1 MTTTLTAPGAGAAVV
16 EQTRLRALALQIEF
30 VLRYTTDLEWWL
42 PQMAHGLE
50 HRWLARISIY
60 GLEHDQRARALL
72 RLNIDWATHDAE
84 RRGGRFLVTLAKDK
98 HPDGAT
104 SLVTAT
110 TGWFRNVVSDR
121 QLWTDYRVGL
131 SDESD
136 EVEHDRKLRAR
147 AYKELS
153 LQRGRPIRW
162 VEGPR
167 EDVLE
172 GDDPELPELSVTCT
186 VVY

>member
-1 MTTTLTAPGAGAAVV
+1 MTTTLTAPMAHAAVV

-30 VLRYTTDLEWWL
+30 VLRHTTDVEWWL
-42 PQMAHGLE
+42 PLMTHGLE
-50 HRWLARISIY
+50 RRWLARIGIY
-60 GLEHDQRARALL
+60 GLERDQRARALL

-84 RRGGRFLVTLAKDK
+84 RGSGRFLVNFAKDK

-110 TGWFRNVVSDR
+110 AGWFRDVVSDR
-121 QLWTDYRVGL
+121 QLRTECRVGL
-131 SDESD
+131 SDE
-136 EVEHDRKLRAR
+136 VEDDRKLRAR

-167 EDVLE
+167 EDILE
-172 GDDPELPELSVTCT
+172 GDDPELPELS
-186 VVY
+186 